1 MALQRIAGRVGFQ
14 GNEKVDQLDR
24 NVAGSKNHCGTLQ
37 LSYMMSRGQQVE
49 HHAQGFRVEKPRCQ
63 FVSRNQRKLFVTTV
77 QCTYRSKH
85 TSQLRIGSE
94 CHDVCSRIRM
104 YRVAVHSRARL

>member
-14 GNEKVDQLDR
+14 ANEKVDQLDR
-24 NVAGSKNHCGTLQ
+24 NVAGSKDHCGTLQ

-63 FVSRNQRKLFVTTV
+63 FVCQEIKESCLQLLFNAHIEASTHHNCGLVQSVTMSAHV
-77 QCTYRSKH
+77 SGCT
-85 TSQLRIGSE
+85 E
-94 CHDVCSRIRM
+94 
-104 YRVAVHSRARL
+104 